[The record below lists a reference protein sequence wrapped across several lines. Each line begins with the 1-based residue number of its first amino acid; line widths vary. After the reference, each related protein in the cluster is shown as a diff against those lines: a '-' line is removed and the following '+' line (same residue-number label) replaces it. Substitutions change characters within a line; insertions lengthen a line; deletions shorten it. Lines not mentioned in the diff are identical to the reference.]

1 MVQPKY
7 SPEEALQRIKLMME
21 YDSSKTLNENKKV
34 IFEQSFSDV
43 LKQGTTGA
51 AVGAVAA
58 GVGTFGIGAI
68 PGAIGG
74 AIFGI
79 ARALLS
85 GDASRGKVKE
95 LIQSCSSKKELGK
108 KTLSDDELDSI
119 TDSLNDAIRGLGT
132 DEDAIKASLIKV
144 PTVPDLCAVV
154 DNYNQ
159 YHGDLI
165 TDLDDDLEGD
175 NEWRDYVFLPL
186 RKAIRAS
193 KDATDKDDGKKQDGG
208 GGVQPRYRDCGE
220 GPFTRGCRTTPEG
233 PIGQVQACLKLV
245 QDGKFWDKTQAALV
259 SKEYPN
265 GFTKEDVKTICGNQT
280 KPEEVPSLP
289 QDDEVLD
296 VNSM

>member
-7 SPEEALQRIKLMME
+7 SPEEALERVKLMMK
-21 YDSSKTLNENKKV
+21 YDSSKTLNENKEI

-51 AVGAVAA
+51 AVGAVAG
-58 GVGTFGIGAI
+58 GVGGFGIGAI

-74 AIFGI
+74 GI
-79 ARALLS
+79 YGITRALLS

-119 TDSLNDAIRGLGT
+119 TDSLNDAIRDLGT

-193 KDATDKDDGKKQDGG
+193 KGATDNSKPKNDGV
-208 GGVQPRYRDCGE
+208 VQPRYRDCGE
-220 GPFTRGCRTTPEG
+220 GPFTKGCKTAPEG
-233 PIGQVQACLKLV
+233 AIGQVQKCLSLV
-245 QDGKFWDKTQAALV
+245 QDGRFWNKTQAALV
-259 SKEYPN
+259 AKGYSN
-265 GFTKEDVKTICGNQT
+265 GFTKEDIKTICGNQT
-280 KPEEVPSLP
+280 KPEEVRSLP
-289 QDDEVLD
+289 QDDELLD
-296 VNSM
+296 VDSM